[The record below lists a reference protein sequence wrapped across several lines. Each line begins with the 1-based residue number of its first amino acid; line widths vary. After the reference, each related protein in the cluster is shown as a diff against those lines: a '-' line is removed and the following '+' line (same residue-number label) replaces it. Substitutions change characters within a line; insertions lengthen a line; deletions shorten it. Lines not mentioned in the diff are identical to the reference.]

1 MEQIYFRAVEEP
13 CGWGR
18 LWQAHA
24 ACTACDA
31 SPSAGGMHSVATGS
45 VAELKERGKG
55 RYVAREANEKR
66 KLRVWAKRRWRVQQK
81 TTTTTTKKVV
91 LSFLSMTE
99 EYLCWQCQNE
109 WMLCWRV
116 CVRGR
121 ESEWKIGQDSQRQT
135 KRERHKREWKNSY
148 VGLSLNPNARAEQG
162 DNKAVGVCEPVS
174 FHGLAFQID
183 THPVHCYLNSQCTGI
198 QTNQVQTNYPVTVS
212 SHE

>member
-1 MEQIYFRAVEEP
+1 MEQFILGLWKNLVDGAGCDSHMQPALHVTHPLQLVECILWRQALSLSWKKEERADM
-13 CGWGR
+13 
-18 LWQAHA
+18 L
-24 ACTACDA
+24 
-31 SPSAGGMHSVATGS
+31 
-45 VAELKERGKG
+45 RGK
-55 RYVAREANEKR
+55 RTRRESCGCEQRGDGECSK
-66 KLRVWAKRRWRVQQK
+66 KQQQQQ
-81 TTTTTTKKVV
+81 KKVV

-99 EYLCWQCQNE
+99 EYLCRQCQNE

-148 VGLSLNPNARAEQG
+148 VGLSLNPNARAEQE

-183 THPVHCYLNSQCTGI
+183 THPVQCYLNSQCTGI

>member
-1 MEQIYFRAVEEP
+1 MRQAVTATCSLHCMWRIP
-13 CGWGR
+13 FSWWNAFCGDR
-18 LWQAHA
+18 LCRW
-24 ACTACDA
+24 
-31 SPSAGGMHSVATGS
+31 
-45 VAELKERGKG
+45 AER
-55 RYVAREANEKR
+55 KR
-66 KLRVWAKRRWRVQQK
+66 KGQICCEGREREEKAAGVSKEEMASAAKNNNNNK
-81 TTTTTTKKVV
+81 KKVV

-99 EYLCWQCQNE
+99 EYLCRQCQNE

-183 THPVHCYLNSQCTGI
+183 THPVQCYLNSQCTGI